1 MQSANCAHA
10 RRVEESVRRWSGYSP
25 TRVIRPEEVR
35 VAISWRRS
43 LINHSLDPGLPAVE
57 IVLDEAHLRRR
68 RERLG
73 ELYRIAEAE
82 MNNLYRHIA
91 GSGYSVLLTDAEGYI
106 LSRLGDPGLA
116 DQFEQAGLWPGAD
129 WSESTVGTNGIGTC
143 IAESRAVTIH
153 RDEHFLSRNT
163 DLSCSAVPI
172 RDPFGRLL
180 AVLDVSSAH
189 ADDARESQLHTI
201 ALVRTSARIIENL
214 HFLNNFRDQFILR
227 FHERA
232 SMVDLPNAG
241 MLAIDGDGGVLALND
256 SAREQFSMQAGE
268 KPTKEPVEKFL
279 GITGTSLHERASSQG
294 DALWRVRDVRS
305 GRQVFASLRRPL
317 VKNAASAGSR
327 VVHGFPLRGA
337 CGEAGEL
344 TLESMARNADS
355 KVVQSVRCARR
366 VMDRNV
372 PIVLCGETGTGKE
385 VLARAI
391 HNASLRHQHP
401 FVAVN
406 CASIPESLIES
417 ELFGY
422 RHGAFTGAK
431 REGMRGKVLE
441 SSGGTLFLDEIGDM
455 PPELQTRLLR
465 VLEQKE
471 VLPLGSEAP
480 VPVELNV
487 ISATHRRL
495 PRLVEDGIFREDLY
509 YRLNG
514 ITLAL
519 PPLRERED
527 KDRVI
532 RAALASENEGEGS
545 DEVAIDDA
553 AFQRLL
559 HYPWPGNVRQLRNCL
574 RTALALCD
582 GGIIRLRDLPQDILE
597 ADIPLAAAQADSASE
612 PGIQNPAEGTTS
624 TTGNP
629 LEAAEKDTLLRELQ
643 HHRWNITRTA
653 ASLGVSRNTLYRKL
667 NKYGIDTGH

>member
-1 MQSANCAHA
+1 MQSGNYAHA
-10 RRVEESVRRWSGYSP
+10 RRVEESVRQWGAYSP

-43 LINHSLDPGLPAVE
+43 LIDHSLDPGLSAVE
-57 IVLDEAHLRRR
+57 IVLDEARLRRR
-68 RERLG
+68 RQRLG

-82 MNNLYRHIA
+82 MKNLYRQIA

-106 LSRLGDPGLA
+106 LSRLGDPALV
-116 DQFEQAGLWPGAD
+116 DQFEKAGLWPGAD

-163 DLSCSAVPI
+163 NLSCSAAPI
-172 RDPFGRLL
+172 RDPYGRLL

-189 ADDARESQLHTI
+189 ADDRRQSQLHTI
-201 ALVRTSARIIENL
+201 ALVRTSTRIIENIY
-214 HFLNNFRDQFILR
+214 FLNNFRDQFILR
-227 FHERA
+227 FNERA

-241 MLAIDGDGGVLALND
+241 MLAINGDGKIIALND
-256 SAREQFSMQAGE
+256 SAREQFGIQCGE
-268 KPTKEPVEKFL
+268 KPVSEPIENFL
-279 GITGTSLHERASSQG
+279 GITGTSLHDQASNQG
-294 DALWRVRDVRS
+294 DALWRIRDIRS

-317 VKNAASAGSR
+317 VKNSASQLSKGIQGS
-327 VVHGFPLRGA
+327 PLCGQ

-344 TLESMARNADS
+344 TLESMARSADP
-355 KVVQSVRCARR
+355 KVVQSVRCAKR

-372 PIVLCGETGTGKE
+372 SIVLCGETGTGKE
-385 VLARAI
+385 VMARAI
-391 HNASLRHQHP
+391 HNASLRHKHP

-455 PPELQTRLLR
+455 PLELQTRLLR

-471 VLPLGSEAP
+471 VLPLGSEEP

-495 PRLVEDGIFREDLY
+495 PQLVEDGVFREDLY

-514 ITLAL
+514 ITLSL

-527 KDRVI
+527 KDEVI
-532 RAALASENEGEGS
+532 RAALAAESQGSE
-545 DEVAIDDA
+545 EVAIDDA

-559 HYPWPGNVRQLRNCL
+559 HYSWPGNVRQLRNCL

-582 GGIIRLRDLPQDILE
+582 GGVIRLRDLPQDIIETSLSSSSSE
-597 ADIPLAAAQADSASE
+597 SISPPAVASEDSADAGS
-612 PGIQNPAEGTTS
+612 
-624 TTGNP
+624 P
-629 LEAAEKDTLLRELQ
+629 LEAAEKQTLLRELQ
-643 HHRWNITRTA
+643 QHRWNITRTA